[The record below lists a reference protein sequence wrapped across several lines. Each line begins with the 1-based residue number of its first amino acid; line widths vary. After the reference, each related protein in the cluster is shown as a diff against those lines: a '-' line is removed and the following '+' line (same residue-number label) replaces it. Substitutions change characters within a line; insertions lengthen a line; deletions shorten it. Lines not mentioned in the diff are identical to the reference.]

1 MQIFS
6 SESTKKALEGY
17 LAGLEADCIIID
29 LEQPDAE
36 GRRSTAIGMNLVP
49 MLAGTNPNTPVI
61 IIGWQTV
68 EMYEKYPSWQGAIKF
83 KNVVLRRLPVVK
95 DDILSAIAEVKERL
109 AAG

>member
-29 LEQPDAE
+29 LEQPDE
-36 GRRSTAIGMNLVP
+36 NNQRSTAIGMKMAP
-49 MLAGTNPNTPVI
+49 MLAATNPNTPVI
-61 IIGWQTV
+61 IVGWQTV
-68 EMYEKYPSWQGAIKF
+68 EMYEKYPAWQGAIKF

-95 DDILSAIAEVKERL
+95 EDILSAIAEVKERL
-109 AAG
+109 ATG